1 MSDPY
6 STLGIPKSSS
16 TDEARAA
23 YRKLASKYHPDKVV
37 DEAQKKIVE
46 EKFKVV
52 KEAFESIEAGWQP
65 EPVRPPPQYARSSSF
80 TKPEPAFEGYAPAW
94 EKANA
99 EGQATAR
106 AYKWNGFGTKPSSQA
121 YKTAAPKI
129 TPYTPRIVEA
139 YRPPDVRKNVGDFI
153 AHVSISEAFNGYLCD
168 VSVEGKKYRVKV
180 PPGVPHGL
188 RFTVPIEGKND
199 VTVITRF
206 MQSAYTYK
214 GVNEALLEG
223 TMVNGQPAQVY
234 RTKDLWIRHEINQ
247 KHLRFGTSVE
257 MIDVAGQKFS
267 VRIPAGHDPREKIK
281 VEGRGY
287 YDWYTTFSRAGS
299 VRGDL
304 YVQLIPTEEVPMSHL
319 L

>member
-1 MSDPY
+1 MADPY

-16 TDEARAA
+16 TDDARAA
-23 YRKLASKYHPDKVV
+23 YRKLAQKHHPDKGG
-37 DEAQKKIVE
+37 DE
-46 EKFKVV
+46 EKFKEV
-52 KEAFESIEAGWQP
+52 KAAFESIEAGWS
-65 EPVRPPPQYARSSSF
+65 EPVAAPPPPRYARSSSF
-80 TKPEPAFEGYAPAW
+80 TKPEPAFEGFAPAW
-94 EKANA
+94 ERDQKRN
-99 EGQATAR
+99 QQ
-106 AYKWNGFGTKPSSQA
+106 KWNGFGTKPSSYA

-129 TPYTPRIVEA
+129 TPYAPRIVEA

-168 VSVEGKKYRVKV
+168 VTVEGKKFRIKV
-180 PPGVPHGL
+180 PPGTPHGL

-223 TMVNGQPAQVY
+223 TMINGQPAQVY

-247 KHLRFGTSVE
+247 KHLRYGNSFKLV
-257 MIDVAGQKFS
+257 DVAGEEFTVK
-267 VRIPAGHDPREKIK
+267 VPAQHDPREKIK
-281 VEGRGY
+281 GEGRGY